1 MAEDPLAPKSAAVA
15 RPPSALSHQSSE
27 VTSPSRGSSSKGGS
41 PPLGGSP
48 AGMRRQGSLT
58 LSGGASED
66 ADEHDQ
72 AGKTMFWF
80 FHGSFSAPIIKLLL
94 HVTVVALV
102 HVFYAFTLVN
112 WRCSRDDAA
121 ETAAAAAVDAAA
133 GLTTAPGLASP
144 VVSSPTE
151 EIQVKCERSSTLTF
165 FYLLSCVYLTL
176 SAKQIRHGTIG
187 RVSDIAPSHCSP
199 TPLNPSLPPPQA
211 THSFSRAS
219 RSRAPDRGSASFC
232 STGVCACP
240 SFGRRE
246 RSSTGRSRRRRST
259 SGAG

>member
-1 MAEDPLAPKSAAVA
+1 
-15 RPPSALSHQSSE
+15 
-27 VTSPSRGSSSKGGS
+27 
-41 PPLGGSP
+41 
-48 AGMRRQGSLT
+48 
-58 LSGGASED
+58 
-66 ADEHDQ
+66 
-72 AGKTMFWF
+72 MFWF

-121 ETAAAAAVDAAA
+121 ETAAATAAVDAAA
-133 GLTTAPGLASP
+133 GLTTAPGWRRRSSLLRQRRSSQVRALVDAHILLPAVVRVPHIIREADPPRHDRTRAGHRASHAQPDTASP
-144 VVSSPTE
+144 
-151 EIQVKCERSSTLTF
+151 
-165 FYLLSCVYLTL
+165 
-176 SAKQIRHGTIG
+176 A
-187 RVSDIAPSHCSP
+187 
-199 TPLNPSLPPPQA
+199 LPPPQA

-232 STGVCACP
+232 STGVSACP
-240 SFGRRE
+240 SFGRRA